1 MLKKIITC
9 LSITGLSILSTTSC
23 TSTNTSTNKKETS
36 TSVYL
41 RKDISIKSD
50 KVILFPTMYLTSGNF
65 IEENKNFK
73 GNIIDG
79 KLLASWTTNIDKIK
93 LIPVPR
99 QVLNEIPGA
108 WPSLNILVS
117 MMDNSEDIK
126 NNENYS
132 VIEKFVHSIT
142 KKYGNNSVLAL
153 SVVFEDENEYISSH
167 KVHKNIGLFDT
178 KTMSWKWITK
188 DAFENSTYLP
198 IPYEVAVNKIISNSF
213 EALKKENKNKLF

>member
-1 MLKKIITC
+1 MIKKIITC
-9 LSITGLSILSTTSC
+9 LSIAGLSIISTTSC
-23 TSTNTSTNKKETS
+23 TSSSKKELS

-41 RKDISIKSD
+41 RKDIAIKSD
-50 KVILFPTMYLTSGNF
+50 KVIIFPTMYLSSSNF
-65 IEENKNFK
+65 IAENKNFK
-73 GNIIDG
+73 GTIIDA
-79 KLLASWTTNIDKIK
+79 KLLASWSSNLANIKP
-93 LIPVPR
+93 IPVPR

-126 NNENYS
+126 NNKNYS
-132 VIEKFVHSIT
+132 VIEKFVHNIT
-142 KKYGNNSVLAL
+142 KKYGNNNVLAF

-188 DAFENSTYLP
+188 DVYENPAYLP
-198 IPYEVAVNKIISNSF
+198 LPYDAAVSKIINNSF